1 MEVLRV
7 MDSNENWREML
18 SNEPYN
24 IIIKDYD
31 DYILLKYNQLSSNFS
46 LETLF

>member
-31 DYILLKYNQLSSNFS
+31 EMKVCEISLIENFVRRNQ
-46 LETLF
+46 

>member
-1 MEVLRV
+1 MEVLKI

-24 IIIKDYD
+24 IIIKE
-31 DYILLKYNQLSSNFS
+31 IGRAHV
-46 LETLF
+46 